1 MHYMKYHVNHKFRV
15 GDVVYFPVPTQPCF
29 DLGPARYQNTL
40 HGARQL
46 VSSDVFHR
54 RLNP

>member
-40 HGARQL
+40 PGARQL